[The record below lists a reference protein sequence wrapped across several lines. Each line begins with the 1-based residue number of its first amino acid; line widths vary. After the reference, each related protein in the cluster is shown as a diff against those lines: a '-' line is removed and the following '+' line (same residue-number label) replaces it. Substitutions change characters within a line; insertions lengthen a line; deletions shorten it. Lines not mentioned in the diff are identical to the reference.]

1 MGTIKQLLIEM
12 EETYSLVIFNEIIHP
27 TPIEDEPVN
36 EEKHENEKMDVLSS
50 K

>member
-1 MGTIKQLLIEM
+1 MGSIKQLLIEM
-12 EETYSLVIFNEIIHP
+12 EETFSQYCYSEMINP

-36 EEKHENEKMDVLSS
+36 EEKHENEKMDVLSP